1 MVSTARE
8 ALAHHPVEAVR
19 SLYDLENVL
28 KVRLQFGGP
37 QPGGLDPDG
46 VGVTQWQVA
55 LYAAGADPFEALKF
69 IQFVMK
75 HKIRTGILAAMP
87 RLCVQ
92 VVTGELEMEAL
103 PQPWELEANAVN
115 PAPKA
120 FAVQPP
126 RGRRH
131 VLAQLEKKPKETTLV
146 DGREEEEEEEPTPH
160 GTYVFSVFGNIY
172 PFRALFDER
181 EVAGCQ
187 LQVGSPGEDKKE
199 YIRFVEFEEEGDHE
213 GLINMVLVECLN
225 RIPVYFINMAGK
237 EDKVAQWILHQP
249 SVYPGE

>member
-1 MVSTARE
+1 MASAGGRNRAKQLHLLHGFDCSGSTGSSSHGSGAK
-8 ALAHHPVEAVR
+8 P
-19 SLYDLENVL
+19 
-28 KVRLQFGGP
+28 
-37 QPGGLDPDG
+37 DPDG
-46 VGVTQWQVA
+46 VGVLHCTPVG
-55 LYAAGADPFEALKF
+55 AA
-69 IQFVMK
+69 
-75 HKIRTGILAAMP
+75 IRSP
-87 RLCVQ
+87 EVHPVCD
-92 VVTGELEMEAL
+92 EAL
-103 PQPWELEANAVN
+103 PQPWEPEANAVN

-131 VLAQLEKKPKETTLV
+131 VLAQLEKKPKETTSV
-146 DGREEEEEEEPTPH
+146 DGGEEEEDQEEQPTPH

-181 EVAGCQ
+181 GVAGCQ
-187 LQVGSPGEDKKE
+187 LQVGSPGEHKKE
-199 YIRFVEFEEEGDHE
+199 YIRFVEFEEQGDHE

-237 EDKVAQWILHQP
+237 KDKVAQWILQQP